1 MNTSFNR
8 VLSAALLAVSLTVS
22 APSAEVRAQD
32 AVRIGTSSVGS
43 TFYIVAVG
51 MSEMLRKHASIN
63 ATVEPLGGSTANING
78 LGAEKID
85 LAVANAGA
93 SYDGLHG
100 NKPFKAP
107 VKVSLIAQGQP
118 SMRFLLVRRDAG
130 IKAPGDLVGKPFIAK
145 RRALPELEIVANALV
160 DVYGLPKA
168 NMRYIETVE
177 TGQVTDAL
185 RSGSAVAAVF
195 PGGLYMA
202 PVQEM
207 FRDNVI
213 DFLYLPNDK
222 FDALM
227 SKLPKYFYKAKVPA
241 NNFANQPREIWAP
254 TLNTYL
260 VVRDNVSADT
270 VYKITKAVMGNYKEF
285 AAYHADAKEW
295 TIDNTLS
302 EPKIAFHPGAVRY
315 YKEVGAWKDS
325 HDKIQAGL
333 LKK

>member
-8 VLSAALLAVSLTVS
+8 VLFAALLAVSLTVS

-93 SYDGLHG
+93 SFDGLHG

-145 RRALPELEIVANALV
+145 RRALPELE
-160 DVYGLPKA
+160 
-168 NMRYIETVE
+168 
-177 TGQVTDAL
+177 
-185 RSGSAVAAVF
+185 
-195 PGGLYMA
+195 
-202 PVQEM
+202 
-207 FRDNVI
+207 
-213 DFLYLPNDK
+213 
-222 FDALM
+222 
-227 SKLPKYFYKAKVPA
+227 
-241 NNFANQPREIWAP
+241 
-254 TLNTYL
+254 
-260 VVRDNVSADT
+260 
-270 VYKITKAVMGNYKEF
+270 
-285 AAYHADAKEW
+285 
-295 TIDNTLS
+295 
-302 EPKIAFHPGAVRY
+302 
-315 YKEVGAWKDS
+315 
-325 HDKIQAGL
+325 
-333 LKK
+333 